1 MSNDKRN
8 EFAGELLPP
17 EVIRKG
23 IYELGKV
30 DRVPPAVGIF
40 DSPTRCFVVNV
51 EWWSHIAGMVHL
63 LADVVSWRDAD
74 DESYFAITE
83 ILKFM
88 QGMECMDFALR
99 QKPDDSCIMQ
109 QTLDGG
115 ATWTDVFDFSECV
128 TIQDKSLSVNIT
140 NALTNYAPT
149 FESIYNNYVANYAGN
164 PSDVYPGLE
173 APTGDDSAY
182 NSAYCNA
189 VYTLV
194 SVASDSA
201 VAFYTEVI
209 DDAESQLG
217 IFGAFALFVVAA
229 IGIAGAIPTGGASL
243 SLTAMASSSALV
255 AAGIGLGAGLVLF
268 ASDYLRAHTKEEF
281 QDEEARAE
289 VTCYLV
295 DEVAAA
301 DNTYA
306 AMQAALASHTLTGN
320 AASIANYLKIL
331 FDHDSHYA
339 AFLEKWNNNNQYAEA
354 GIDLYCPCATEYKVW
369 VWDFSNGMGE
379 FTFDVGPAG
388 SDCVGVTL
396 GTFVGGRTKGVTCG
410 SQKALGVKM
419 PFNPAWRVRGVKVHT
434 ERINGIA
441 HGTFD
446 QTTARFRPTPGSDSG
461 SIPLIVGG
469 GLPNGEVTRCTM
481 YASAPL
487 YFTGINEF
495 WVSSGVFYDDDP
507 VSDIYIDKIEIH
519 FEADYAKGGYITDDD
534 DFCV

>member
-1 MSNDKRN
+1 MSNDKKN

-30 DRVPPAVGIF
+30 DRMPPTVGIF

-63 LADVVSWRDAD
+63 LADVVSWRDAT

-99 QKPDDSCIMQ
+99 QKPDDACIMQ

-115 ATWTDVFDFSECV
+115 ETWTDVFDFSQCV

-140 NALTNYAPT
+140 NALNNYAPI
-149 FESIYNNYVANYAGN
+149 FESVYNNYVANYAGS
-164 PSDVYPGLE
+164 PSSVYPELE
-173 APTGDDSAY
+173 APSGDDSAY
-182 NSAYCNA
+182 NAAYCNA
-189 VYTLV
+189 IYTLV

-209 DDAESQLG
+209 NDSASQLG
-217 IFGAFALFVVAA
+217 IFGAIALFVVGA

-243 SLTAMASSSALV
+243 SLTAMASSAAIV
-255 AAGIGLGAGLVLF
+255 AGGIGLGLGLVQY
-268 ASDYLRAHTKEEF
+268 AADYLRQHTKEEF
-281 QDEEARAE
+281 EDEEARAE

-295 DEVAAA
+295 SEVAAA

-331 FDHDSHYA
+331 FEHDSHYA
-339 AFLEKWNNNNQYAEA
+339 AFLEKWKNNMQYAEA
-354 GIDLYCPCATEYKVW
+354 GIELDCPCASEYRIW
-369 VWDFSNGMGE
+369 VWEFANGLGDFSIVNGSLSGGRIVGE
-379 FTFDVGPAG
+379 DVGTRDEIELTMPFDPAWK
-388 SDCVGVTL
+388 V
-396 GTFVGGRTKGVTCG
+396 VGGAYYGE
-410 SQKALGVKM
+410 
-419 PFNPAWRVRGVKVHT
+419 RVSGDLSSAC
-434 ERINGIA
+434 NDA
-441 HGTFD
+441 FLL
-446 QTTARFRPTPGSDSG
+446 RPTPNSNAGSS
-461 SIPLIVGG
+461 PIVNGVG
-469 GLPNGEVTRCTM
+469 IANGVTERCHMFLPFEV
-481 YASAPL
+481 
-487 YFTGINEF
+487 TGINQLVLFAQINEAGTLY
-495 WVSSGVFYDDDP
+495 VDKVKLVFLPD
-507 VSDIYIDKIEIH
+507 
-519 FEADYAKGGYITDDD
+519 FAKGGYITDDD
-534 DFCV
+534 DICV